1 MVELNEKLRQDN
13 KGALY
18 TMLFLF
24 LLSFPSAF
32 WTGFVLSKLYNWFVL
47 PIQGAPVLSIGNM
60 LGIALIVNLLLYN
73 MAKQSDDTV
82 KNVQSWSEAFSA
94 TVAKMLF
101 IPAGF
106 LFFGW
111 LYQLILMR

>member
-1 MVELNEKLRQDN
+1 MIELNEKLRQDT
-13 KGALY
+13 KGAFY

-47 PIQGAPVLSIGNM
+47 PIQGAPALSIGNM
-60 LGIALIVNLLLYN
+60 LGISLIVNLLLYN
-73 MAKQSDDTV
+73 MAKQSDETV
-82 KNVQSWSEAFSA
+82 KNAKSWSEAFSA
-94 TVAKMLF
+94 TFANMLF

-106 LFFGW
+106 LLFGW
-111 LYQLILMR
+111 LYQNIFM